1 MVKDVT
7 KVTQMPIWGV
17 GVCLT
22 VCVCVCSISYT
33 ILSFGKG

>member
-7 KVTQMPIWGV
+7 KVSQMPIWGN

-22 VCVCVCSISYT
+22 VCVCVCAVFHT
-33 ILSFGKG
+33 QF